1 MHTVC
6 PVFDYN
12 YDCVDYRSLAW
23 LARLRFLFLFLFLL
37 LITRQSA
44 LLVCLGCKSHR
55 LQLHTLQYIIN
66 NQKKVIADYKN
77 YLQCEPRWQKW
88 VMSSNHRQF

>member
-1 MHTVC
+1 M
-6 PVFDYN
+6 PIYI
-12 YDCVDYRSLAW
+12 
-23 LARLRFLFLFLFLL
+23 FLFLL

-55 LQLHTLQYIIN
+55 LQLHTLQYITIIIN

-77 YLQCEPRWQKW
+77 YLQCEPRWQEW
-88 VMSSNHRQF
+88 VMSSNHGQF